1 MTCDYVSPKA
11 HTTSFSL
18 KDNTSSF
25 SYICLY
31 FVLCETACMKPFD
44 DLILN
49 DVVMHVKYGPCSR
62 SEGGQIEK
70 KSVIANRP
78 QLSVPM

>member
-1 MTCDYVSPKA
+1 
-11 HTTSFSL
+11 
-18 KDNTSSF
+18 
-25 SYICLY
+25 
-31 FVLCETACMKPFD
+31 MKPFD